1 MTKSSQLWGLLGL
14 VLLGI
19 CQVSCHAP
27 SAGAG
32 KPGSVDGSSG
42 TGTPGDTR
50 GNSQNTGGA
59 ASATGGDGSG
69 NETGMPTD
77 AGMSANSGS
86 ASGGASSSVNPDVL
100 AGTCPAGFVACYGVC
115 MEAALMGADC
125 KPALCAA
132 PPAGTTPPSRSG
144 GISARGFSWN
154 VANDGS
160 ATTVT
165 FKPGPAGG
173 GLSPTI
179 GAAINYR
186 VNGSAAMQ
194 TATLAGPSGGPFTW
208 TSAEIKKGD
217 ELDFYF
223 HQTVAVQTIITGG
236 GAPPPT
242 TPLIDTMWFHQT
254 VGQAADPEPA
264 YPLTVK
270 LAGRFRDRHPNEER
284 FDHYVDTYFDGPIFS
299 LTLIDHG
306 DSFDVT
312 VVPLDTHVY
321 GVDFKYYECF
331 GAGMSGALPSPT
343 PLCFTPPE
351 LAAVGVRINPTGATA
366 TSSGT
371 YTTSVTKLSYGQLVD
386 FELTFVR
393 QPGPMNNRTYYTEFF
408 EYYVGSGR
416 LQPKVQ
422 HPWAHAAGDQSITDV
437 TVDQFGYAQH
447 LPNITLPE
455 LNDFIA
461 GKVLFEADFET
472 KLGFNP
478 PTEFDCPRG
487 QTPGTKVP
495 PLNTT
500 PPPSPMFTAGNSF
513 TNIALASVA
522 RPNFTASAC
531 FSCHHLDGKGQPAGD
546 TVTLFPDGNHPAGM
560 GATLLKLFSGSGD
573 KANESQDPVYGTVLD
588 QQAPPGGTPE
598 VKASVTWQDVPGN
611 FGDGTPYTLRKPVLN
626 LSNLRDGALAA
637 STHVSMRI
645 PRPVFGMGLLEAIPA
660 ESILANA
667 DPGDANH
674 DGISGRPNT
683 VTDTATGKD
692 ILGRFGWKAA
702 TGSVRQAA
710 ALAAVNDVGLTSPL
724 YPKHVCGPMQA
735 SCLSAVNDTTPQLS
749 NTDLD
754 HIQSYMRGLSVP
766 PRRNYD
772 DPAAAQ
778 GRQVFAGIGCIKCH
792 VANFVTSSSYPIAEM
807 RNIDIQPFTDLLLH
821 DMGAGLADDIAV
833 EEGTATGSEWRT
845 CPLWGNGTGASVMY
859 PTIDAFNPNGNP
871 PPGGTYLHDG
881 RARSITEAI
890 LWHGGEAQA
899 SHDAF
904 VALPATLRTALLAY
918 VAYPFAD
925 PVPLRHCAATSAP

>member
-1 MTKSSQLWGLLGL
+1 MSGNTAAAS
-14 VLLGI
+14 
-19 CQVSCHAP
+19 
-27 SAGAG
+27 
-32 KPGSVDGSSG
+32 GSDPG
-42 TGTPGDTR
+42 TGATS
-50 GNSQNTGGA
+50 GNGTGSDGGQASSTGGV
-59 ASATGGDGSG
+59 GSG
-69 NETGMPTD
+69 NAPGSGAGGTSSTG
-77 AGMSANSGS
+77 GS
-86 ASGGASSSVNPDVL
+86 ASLDPTLIPGK
-100 AGTCPAGFVACYGVC
+100 CPTGFVACYGVC
-115 MEAALMGADC
+115 LEAALMGADC
-125 KPALCAA
+125 KPALCPA
-132 PPAGTTPPSRSG
+132 PASGTTPPTRSA
-144 GISARGFSWN
+144 GISARGFTWA
-154 VANDGS
+154 VTNDGTG
-160 ATTVT
+160 TTVT

-179 GAAINYR
+179 GADLNYR
-186 VNGSAAMQ
+186 VNGSATLQ
-194 TATLAGPSGGPFTW
+194 TAKLTASAGGFSWSTQ
-208 TSAEIKKGD
+208 EIKKGD

-223 HQTVAVQTIITGG
+223 HQTVGVQTIITGG
-236 GAPPPT
+236 GAPPPS

-254 VGQAADPEPA
+254 VGSAADPEPA

-284 FDHYVDTYFDGPIFS
+284 FDHYVDTYFDGPVFS

-306 DSFDVT
+306 DGFDVT

-371 YTTSVTKLSYGQLVD
+371 YTTKVDKLSYGQLVD

-422 HPWAHAAGDQSITDV
+422 HPWAHAAGDLSVTDV

-447 LPNITLPE
+447 IPNITLPE

-500 PPPSPMFTAGNSF
+500 PPASPMFTAGNSF
-513 TNIALASVA
+513 TNLPLADVV
-522 RPNFTASAC
+522 RPGYTASAC

-546 TVTLFPDGNHPAGM
+546 SIKLFPDGSHPAGM
-560 GATLLKLFSGSGD
+560 GATLIKLFSEAKD
-573 KANESQDPVYGTVLD
+573 LTNEKPDAMYGTVLD
-588 QQAPPGGTPE
+588 QQAASGAPE
-598 VKASVTWQDVPGN
+598 VKASVTWIDVPGK
-611 FGDGTPYTLRKPVLN
+611 FGDGTPYTLRKPMLA
-626 LSNLRDGALAA
+626 LSNLRDGALAPT
-637 STHVSMRI
+637 THVSLRI
-645 PRPVFGMGLLEAIPA
+645 PRPVFGLGLLEAVPA
-660 ESILANA
+660 ETILANA
-667 DPGDANH
+667 DPDDANK
-674 DGISGRPNT
+674 DGISGRPNLIT
-683 VTDTATGKD
+683 SALTGAQE
-692 ILGRFGWKAA
+692 LGRFGWKAA
-702 TGSVRQAA
+702 TGSVREAA
-710 ALAAVNDVGLTSPL
+710 ALAMVNDVGITSPL
-724 YPKHVCGPMQA
+724 FPKHVCGPMQT
-735 SCLSAVNDTTPQLS
+735 SCLSAVDDSKPQV
-749 NTDLD
+749 TDKDLD

-766 PRRNYD
+766 PRRDYD
-772 DPAAAQ
+772 DPLAIQGKDIFAA
-778 GRQVFAGIGCIKCH
+778 IGCSRCH
-792 VANFVTSSSYPIAEM
+792 VPNLVTSSTFVIPEM
-807 RNIDIQPFTDLLLH
+807 RNVNIQPFTDLLLH
-821 DMGAGLADDIAV
+821 DMGPGLADDAPI
-833 EEGTATGSEWRT
+833 EEGSATGSEWRT

-859 PTIDAFNPNGNP
+859 PTLDAFDPNGNP

-890 LWHGGEAQA
+890 LWHGGEAQGA
-899 SHDAF
+899 RDAF
-904 VALPATLRTALLAY
+904 AAIPASARAALLAY

-925 PVPLRHCAATSAP
+925 PVPLRHCAASSPVSP